1 MPELSRV
8 LRRILLSLLGLILA
22 GLLAA
27 GWYAYNKG
35 FTSKWRAFV
44 VKEFRKRGVEVS
56 LRRLTLE
63 PFRGIVAKQV
73 AIYDDRERRR
83 TVAVIDE
90 MLLVVNYANLFQGRA
105 FIDALDLHDANLN
118 LPLDPAHRN
127 GANVEIRHLSG
138 RLLLPPKQIHLSHLE
153 ADLYGIRLRA
163 SGSLIN
169 PQAFSASI
177 PAAAT
182 ARIISEAKAITFDGP
197 PPQLDVRFSGD
208 LAGPGQL
215 FVEATLWA
223 EKLRRGTSRLE
234 SLYVEGSF
242 RDGTLHVRQLAAGD
256 AEGSLRAS
264 GTYDP
269 ATAEATIQLH
279 STLDAQSLLRSFT
292 RIALLDEIVLYHPPV
307 LDLTARFTFS
317 DDPAFHILGHLHFGK
332 FAYKSVIFDQLDAD
346 ISRDNTRWAAL
357 DVRISHRSGE
367 LTGEVLHLESE
378 VQSRLAS
385 TIQRPILTP
394 LLTGSAAEWLPRIAF
409 KGE

>member
-1 MPELSRV
+1 M
-8 LRRILLSLLGLILA
+8 
-22 GLLAA
+22 
-27 GWYAYNKG
+27 
-35 FTSKWRAFV
+35 
-44 VKEFRKRGVEVS
+44 
-56 LRRLTLE
+56 
-63 PFRGIVAKQV
+63 
-73 AIYDDRERRR
+73 
-83 TVAVIDE
+83 
-90 MLLVVNYANLFQGRA
+90 
-105 FIDALDLHDANLN
+105 
-118 LPLDPAHRN
+118 
-127 GANVEIRHLSG
+127 
-138 RLLLPPKQIHLSHLE
+138 
-153 ADLYGIRLRA
+153 
-163 SGSLIN
+163 
-169 PQAFSASI
+169 
-177 PAAAT
+177 
-182 ARIISEAKAITFDGP
+182 
-197 PPQLDVRFSGD
+197 
-208 LAGPGQL
+208 
-215 FVEATLWA
+215 EATLWA

-367 LTGEVLHLESE
+367 LTGEVLHLENE